1 MDIHGAFSAA
11 ILKILVQLKN
21 NIKTDPIV
29 YLKSQNKTVDISES
43 INGFS

>member
-11 ILKILVQLKN
+11 ILKILVQLKKK
-21 NIKTDPIV
+21 KTEPIV